1 VRAPSPTTA
10 LKVVAGLGLSLAAF
24 WATLRLIDS
33 HNDLPPDRNVIAIVE
48 ATYGANCAG
57 FAVPAGQQNRV
68 KAGNATQKVNE
79 ICEAARDNCD
89 FYVDVTE
96 LGDPAPAAARSSWSA
111 GVAAPPEET
120 TACALPR
127 KPAASRS
134 FRSSAREH
142 PLPACDVKTG
152 RGSGSSLPAGHD
164 SCL

>member
-96 LGDPAPAAARSSWSA
+96 LGDPAPGCGKEFLVTWRCGATGGNHSLRIAAEAS
-111 GVAAPPEET
+111 G
-120 TACALPR
+120 
-127 KPAASRS
+127 KPV
-134 FRSSAREH
+134 F
-142 PLPACDVKTG
+142 
-152 RGSGSSLPAGHD
+152 SLECP
-164 SCL
+164 